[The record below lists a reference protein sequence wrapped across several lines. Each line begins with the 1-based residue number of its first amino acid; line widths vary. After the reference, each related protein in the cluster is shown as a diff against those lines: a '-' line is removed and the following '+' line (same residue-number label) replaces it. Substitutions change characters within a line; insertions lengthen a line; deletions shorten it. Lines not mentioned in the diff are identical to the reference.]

1 MNNRKLPGGAMSKR
15 PLHFIFLLDASGSM
29 NADGKIEALNTAIR
43 VAIPAMREAAA
54 KNPGVQLLVRAIT
67 FATGARW
74 HLAEATAIDSLRWT
88 DVVAGGETHMGKAL
102 EMAADALKEEHMGAR
117 ALPPVLILVSDGRPN
132 DDFNSGLAK
141 LMAEPWG
148 QAAVREAVPIGSDAG
163 LKYLQRFI
171 GDDERKPVPAT
182 RPEALVERIRVV
194 STAAIQMASGPLK
207 PGPGLEEPAEDTSG
221 SIW

>member
-1 MNNRKLPGGAMSKR
+1 MNNRKLPGGAMTKR

-29 NADGKIEALNTAIR
+29 IADGKIEALNHAIR
-43 VAIPAMREAAA
+43 EAIPAMREAAA

-67 FATGARW
+67 FSTGARW
-74 HLAEATAIDSLRWT
+74 HLAEPVGIDTLHWS
-88 DVVAGGETHMGKAL
+88 DVAAGGETHMGKAL
-102 EMAADALKEEHMGAR
+102 ELAAEALTEEHMGAR
-117 ALPPVLILVSDGRPN
+117 ALPPVLILISDGRPN

-148 QAAVREAVPIGSDAG
+148 QAAVREAIPIGSDAG

-171 GDDERKPVPAT
+171 GDDERKPVPAN

-194 STAAIQMASGPLK
+194 STAAIQIASEPLK
-207 PGPGLEEPAEDTSG
+207 RNPEPEEPAEDAG
-221 SIW
+221 ESIW